1 MLDELLRAGVNSMI
15 DEEEEDDADA
25 DGLNGLELGIL
36 IVSLLLLLG
45 GVLAM
50 TVGTGMSLDEVLQM
64 TYVLLAIG
72 GMLGIWFGLR
82 YLFATFSRKVKNVIV
97 EDLKK

>member
-15 DEEEEDDADA
+15 DEEEDDDA

-50 TVGTGMSLDEVLQM
+50 TVGTGMSLDDVLQM
-64 TYVLLAIG
+64 TYLLLAIG

-82 YLFATFSRKVKNVIV
+82 YLFTTFSRKVKNVIV